1 MKNRPRRAIIDLY
14 SQSLHVAMETQKMP
28 SPFPGMD
35 PFIESQKWED
45 FHTSFMA
52 AIRDAIVVAVRPKYI
67 VEVER
72 RIYLETHDSSTPVQS
87 FIADAAMINT
97 GRAPAMDREESDGG
111 LAVMTETTVEM
122 KTCTIPFVE
131 EHRETFL
138 TIRRGKPSEVV
149 TVIELLSPTNK
160 RKGTDGR
167 QQYTDK
173 SSALLKTK
181 AHFVELDLLRNGERT
196 LVSEPPAGDY
206 FAMIS
211 RAERRPFVEVYGW
224 RLLNRLPVIPI
235 PLAGSDPDVKLDLQQ
250 AFTLVYDRAGYD
262 YALDYQ
268 QPVAPALTEA
278 EAARLKPKEK
288 SL

>member
-1 MKNRPRRAIIDLY
+1 M
-14 SQSLHVAMETQKMP
+14 T

-45 FHTSFMA
+45 FHTRFLT
-52 AIRDAIVVAVRPKYI
+52 AISDSIVTSVRPFYT

-72 RIYLETHDSSTPVQS
+72 RIYLETHDPTTPVQS
-87 FIADAAMINT
+87 FIADSALMKT
-97 GRAPAMDREESDGG
+97 GRETALQAVESEGG
-111 LAVMTETTVEM
+111 VAVMTEAEIEV
-122 KTCTIPFVE
+122 KTCTIPFIE

-167 QQYTDK
+167 QQYTEK

-181 AHFVELDLLRNGERT
+181 THFVELDLLRSGERT

-224 RLLNRLPVIPI
+224 RLLSRLPVIPI
-235 PLAGSDPDVKLDLQQ
+235 PLAGNDPDVKLDLQQ

-268 QPVAPALTEA
+268 QPVTPALTEA
-278 EAARLKPKEK
+278 EAARLKAK
-288 SL
+288 

>member
-1 MKNRPRRAIIDLY
+1 
-14 SQSLHVAMETQKMP
+14 MP

-45 FHTSFMA
+45 FHTSFIA
-52 AIRDAIVVAVRPKYI
+52 AVRDAIVAAVRPKYV

-72 RIYLETHDSSTPVQS
+72 RIYLETHDPTTPVQS
-87 FIADAAMINT
+87 FIADAALMNT
-97 GRAPAMDREESDGG
+97 GRESVPQTEESEGG
-111 LAVMTETTVEM
+111 LAVLTETTVEV
-122 KTCTIPFVE
+122 KTCTIPYIE

-167 QQYTDK
+167 QQYTEK
-173 SSALLKTK
+173 SASLLKTK
-181 AHFVELDLLRNGERT
+181 THLVELDLLRSGERT

-206 FAMIS
+206 FAIIS

-268 QPVAPALTEA
+268 QAVTPPLTEV
-278 EAARLKPKEK
+278 EARRLKPN
-288 SL
+288 

>member
-1 MKNRPRRAIIDLY
+1 
-14 SQSLHVAMETQKMP
+14 
-28 SPFPGMD
+28 MD
-35 PFIESQKWED
+35 PFIESQSWED
-45 FHTSFMA
+45 FHTRFIT
-52 AIRDAIVVAVRPKYI
+52 AISDGIVSTVRPNYTVK
-67 VEVER
+67 VEQ
-72 RIYLETHDSSTPVQS
+72 RIYLETHDPSTPVQS
-87 FIADAAMINT
+87 LVADAALFKTN
-97 GRAPAMDREESDGG
+97 RAPGMRTEESEGG
-111 LAVMTETTVEM
+111 LAVMTETELEI
-122 KTCTIPFVE
+122 KTCTIPYIE

-167 QQYTDK
+167 QQYTEK
-173 SSALLKTK
+173 SSALLKTS

-211 RAERRPFVEVYGW
+211 RAERRPHVEVYGW
-224 RLLNRLPVIPI
+224 RLLGRLPVIPI
-235 PLAGSDPDVKLDLQQ
+235 PLAGNDPDVQLDLQQ

-268 QPVAPALTEA
+268 QPLTPALTEA
-278 EAARLKPKEK
+278 QTARLKTKLPTEQAKP
-288 SL
+288 

>member
-1 MKNRPRRAIIDLY
+1 
-14 SQSLHVAMETQKMP
+14 MP

-45 FHTSFMA
+45 FHTRFLT
-52 AIRDAIVVAVRPKYI
+52 AISDAIVNVVRPKYV

-72 RIYLETHDSSTPVQS
+72 RIYLETHDPTTPVQS
-87 FIADAAMINT
+87 FVADAALMKT
-97 GRAPAMDREESDGG
+97 GREPILQTKESEGG
-111 LAVMTETTVEM
+111 LAVLTETAVEV
-122 KTCTIPFVE
+122 KTCTIPLIE

-138 TIRRGKPSEVV
+138 TIRRGKPSEIV

-167 QQYTDK
+167 QQYTEK

-181 AHFVELDLLRNGERT
+181 THLVELDLLRNGERT
-196 LVSEPPAGDY
+196 LVSEPPGGDY

-211 RAERRPFVEVYGW
+211 RAERRPLVEIYGW

-250 AFTLVYDRAGYD
+250 VFTLVYDRAGYD
-262 YALDYQ
+262 YGLDYQ
-268 QPVAPALTEA
+268 QPVTPPLTEP
-278 EAARLKPKEK
+278 EAARLKAKVTTE
-288 SL
+288 

>member
-1 MKNRPRRAIIDLY
+1 
-14 SQSLHVAMETQKMP
+14 MP

-35 PFIESQKWED
+35 PFIENQKWED
-45 FHTSFMA
+45 FHTRFIT
-52 AIRDAIVVAVRPKYI
+52 AISDAIVASVRPRYT

-72 RIYLETHDSSTPVQS
+72 RIYLETHDPSTPVQS
-87 FIADAAMINT
+87 FVADAALMRTN
-97 GRAPAMDREESDGG
+97 RAEALRPDESEGG
-111 LAVMTETTVEM
+111 LAVLTDAQVEV
-122 KTCTIPFVE
+122 KTCTIPFIE

-167 QQYTDK
+167 QQYTEK
-173 SSALLKTK
+173 SAALLKTK
-181 AHFVELDLLRNGERT
+181 AHLVEIDLLRNGERT

-235 PLAGSDPDVKLDLQQ
+235 PLAGDDPDVKLDLQQ

-262 YALDYQ
+262 YSLEYQ
-268 QPVAPALTEA
+268 QPVIPALSEA
-278 EAARLKPKEK
+278 EAAKLKTK
-288 SL
+288 

>member
-1 MKNRPRRAIIDLY
+1 
-14 SQSLHVAMETQKMP
+14 
-28 SPFPGMD
+28 MD
-35 PFIESQKWED
+35 PFIENQKWED
-45 FHTSFMA
+45 FHTRFLT
-52 AIRDAIVVAVRPKYI
+52 AISDALVTSVRPFYT

-72 RIYLETHDSSTPVQS
+72 RIYLEAHDPTTPVQS
-87 FIADAAMINT
+87 FIADAALLKT
-97 GRAPAMDREESDGG
+97 GRKPALQSEESQGG
-111 LAVMTETTVEM
+111 LAVLTETELEV
-122 KTCTIPFVE
+122 KTCTIPYIE

-149 TVIELLSPTNK
+149 AVIELLSPTNK

-167 QQYTDK
+167 QLYTEK

-181 AHFVELDLLRNGERT
+181 THFIELDLLRNGERT

-224 RLLNRLPVIPI
+224 RLLNRLPIIPI
-235 PLAGSDPDVKLDLQQ
+235 PLAGDDPDVKLDLQQ

-268 QPVAPALTEA
+268 QPVTPALTEA
-278 EAARLKPKEK
+278 EAARLKAK
-288 SL
+288 

>member
-1 MKNRPRRAIIDLY
+1 
-14 SQSLHVAMETQKMP
+14 MP

-52 AIRDAIVVAVRPKYI
+52 AIRDAIVAAVRPKYI

-72 RIYLETHDSSTPVQS
+72 RIYLETHDPTTPVQS
-87 FIADAAMINT
+87 FIADTALMKT
-97 GRAPAMDREESDGG
+97 GRESALPSQESEGG
-111 LAVMTETTVEM
+111 LAVLTESAVEV
-122 KTCTIPFVE
+122 KSCTIPFVE

-149 TVIELLSPTNK
+149 TVIEMLSPTNK

-167 QQYTDK
+167 QLYTEK

-181 AHFVELDLLRNGERT
+181 THLVELDLLRNGERT

-211 RAERRPFVEVYGW
+211 RAEQRPLVEVYGW

-268 QPVAPALTEA
+268 QPVTPALTEA
-278 EAARLKPKEK
+278 EAARLKPK
-288 SL
+288 

>member
-1 MKNRPRRAIIDLY
+1 
-14 SQSLHVAMETQKMP
+14 
-28 SPFPGMD
+28 MD

-45 FHTSFMA
+45 FHTSFIA
-52 AIRDAIVVAVRPKYI
+52 AVRDAIVVAVRPKYV

-72 RIYLETHDSSTPVQS
+72 RIYLETHDPSTPVQS
-87 FIADAAMINT
+87 FIADAALLKT
-97 GRAPAMDREESDGG
+97 HHQPEPRTEESEGG
-111 LAVMTETTVEM
+111 LAVLTETAVEV
-122 KTCTIPFVE
+122 KACTIPFIE

-149 TVIELLSPTNK
+149 TVMELLSPTNK

-167 QQYTDK
+167 QQYNEK
-173 SSALLKTK
+173 SSALMKTK
-181 AHFVELDLLRNGERT
+181 THFVELDLLRSGERT

-224 RLLNRLPVIPI
+224 KVLNRLPVIPI
-235 PLAGSDPDVKLDLQQ
+235 PLAGDDPDVKLDLQQ

-262 YALDYQ
+262 YAIDYQ
-268 QPVAPALTEA
+268 QPVSPPLSEA
-278 EAARLKPKEK
+278 EAARLKSK
-288 SL
+288 

>member
-1 MKNRPRRAIIDLY
+1 
-14 SQSLHVAMETQKMP
+14 MP

-45 FHTSFMA
+45 FHTSYLA
-52 AIRDAIVVAVRPKYI
+52 AIRDAIVAAVRPKYI

-72 RIYLETHDSSTPVQS
+72 RIYLETHDPTTPVQS
-87 FIADAAMINT
+87 FIADAALMKT
-97 GRAPAMDREESDGG
+97 GREPEVPSEQSAGG
-111 LAVMTETTVEM
+111 LAVLTETTVEV
-122 KTCTIPFVE
+122 KTCTIPFIE

-167 QQYTDK
+167 QLYSEK

-181 AHFVELDLLRNGERT
+181 THFVELDLLRGGERT

-224 RLLNRLPVIPI
+224 RLLSRLPVIAI
-235 PLAGSDPDVKLDLQQ
+235 PLAGADPDVKLDLQPT
-250 AFTLVYDRAGYD
+250 FTLVYDRAGYD

-268 QPVAPALTEA
+268 QPVTPALTGA
-278 EAARLKPKEK
+278 EAARLLAK
-288 SL
+288 